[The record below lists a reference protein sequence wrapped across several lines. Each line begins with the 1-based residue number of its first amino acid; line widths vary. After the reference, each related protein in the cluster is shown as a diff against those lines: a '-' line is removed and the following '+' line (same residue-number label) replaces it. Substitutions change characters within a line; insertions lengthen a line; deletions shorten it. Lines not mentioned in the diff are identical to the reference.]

1 MVKLLRKLWKVGL
14 LKPRG
19 LWRLLAAIR
28 QEGVNL
34 MAVLNFASR
43 QYRNREALH
52 CGEASISF
60 SELHQTSLSLANG
73 LAVGYGLRSGQTVG
87 ILCRNH
93 IAAAQAICACA
104 RLGVHVL
111 LLNVE
116 MAAPQLKGIL
126 AQHRLSLLIHDPER
140 QSDVAG
146 VAPCL
151 PISGD
156 GASVEALISSPSL
169 DARLPKSKPGRI
181 VLLTGGTS
189 GRAKT
194 AGRKPSIAQLLYPAM
209 AMLLDVEVDRFRSVY
224 VATPLYHGYG
234 LSAFMIAA
242 FLGLEMHFLPRFSA
256 KDACELISRHRVE
269 GATLVPLM
277 LQRMLRH
284 DARAISSLQCILSGG
299 APLSQDLADE
309 ARAKLGDV
317 LFNLY
322 GTSESGFS
330 ILAKPADLLAHPG
343 TIGRP
348 IKGVRVKL
356 EPRDEADAQNGQVG
370 ILHLRTHIAIE
381 SKEAWLSTGDVC
393 RMDAEGCLY
402 LLGRGDQM
410 VVSGGEN
417 VFPADVEAAVQRCP
431 SVQEAAVV
439 AVEDAEFGHRLWAF
453 VVLRPGQEVTV
464 DALREW
470 LASRVARYQMPA
482 QIHFIDA
489 LPMLET
495 GKVSRV
501 GLLALVE

>member
-1 MVKLLRKLWKVGL
+1 MIRLLRKLWRVGL
-14 LKPRG
+14 LRPRG
-19 LWRLLAAIR
+19 IWHLIASVR
-28 QEGVNL
+28 QDGVNL
-34 MAVLNFASR
+34 MAVLNYAGR
-43 QYRNREALH
+43 RYGKRVAVH
-52 CGEASISF
+52 CGSDSISHE
-60 SELHQTSLSLANG
+60 ELHRTSFRLAKALVGRNG
-73 LAVGYGLRSGQTVG
+73 LKPGDTVG

-93 IAAAQAICACA
+93 IGATQAIAACA
-104 RLGVHVL
+104 RIGVHVL

-116 MAAPQLKGIL
+116 MARQQLQAIL
-126 AQHRLSLLIHDPER
+126 GQQRLSLLIHDAER
-140 QSDVAG
+140 AADVAG
-146 VAPCL
+146 LAPCL
-151 PISGD
+151 QIGGRGESLEEMLRISVD
-156 GASVEALISSPSL
+156 
-169 DARLPKSKPGRI
+169 DARLPKTKPGRI

-224 VATPLYHGYG
+224 IATPLYHGYG

-242 FLGLEMHFLPRFSA
+242 FLGLEMHFLPRFTA
-256 KDACELISRHRVE
+256 KGACELVARHLVE

-277 LQRMLRH
+277 LQRMLRE
-284 DARAISSLQCILSGG
+284 DADAIKSLRCVLSGG
-299 APLSQDLADE
+299 APLTHELEDE
-309 ARAKLGDV
+309 ARRNLGDV

-330 ILAKPADLLAHPG
+330 VLAKPDDLRAHPG

-348 IKGVRVKL
+348 IRGVRVKL
-356 EPRDEADAQNGQVG
+356 EPRDEADAQKGQVG
-370 ILHLRTHIAIE
+370 ILHLRTHIAME
-381 SKEAWLSTGDVC
+381 SKKFWLSTGDVC
-393 RMDAEGCLY
+393 WMDAEGYLY

-410 VVSGGEN
+410 IVSGGEN
-417 VFPADVEAAVQRCP
+417 VFPADVEAALQRCP

-439 AVEDAEFGHRLWAF
+439 AVEDSEFGHRLWAF
-453 VVLRPGQEVTV
+453 VVLRTGQEMTL

-470 LASRVARYQMPA
+470 LSSQVARYQMPA

>member
-1 MVKLLRKLWKVGL
+1 MFKLLRKLWKVGL

-19 LWRLLAAIR
+19 LWRLWAASR

-34 MAVLNFASR
+34 MAVLNYASR
-43 QYRNREALH
+43 QYGQRTALH
-52 CGEASISF
+52 CGEVAISF
-60 SELHQTSLSLANG
+60 ADLHRTSRH
-73 LAVGYGLRSGQTVG
+73 LAVGLAESHGLQPGQTG

-93 IAAAQAICACA
+93 IACTQAIAACA

-116 MAAPQLKGIL
+116 MAAPQLQAIL
-126 AQHRLSLLIHDPER
+126 AQQRLSLLIHDPER
-140 QSDVAG
+140 EADVVG
-146 VAPCL
+146 YAPCL
-151 PISGD
+151 SVNGT
-156 GASVEALISSPSL
+156 ASMQELLAAPALDSK
-169 DARLPKSKPGRI
+169 LPKCKAGRI

-256 KDACELISRHRVE
+256 KDACELIARHRVE

-284 DARAISSLQCILSGG
+284 DAQAIHSLKCILSGG
-299 APLSQDLADE
+299 APLSQELAAE
-309 ARAKLGDV
+309 ARANLGEV

-330 ILAKPADLLAHPG
+330 ILAKPADLVAHPG

-348 IKGVRVKL
+348 IRGVRVKL
-356 EPRDEADAQNGQVG
+356 APRDEADVAAGNVG
-370 ILHLRTHIAIE
+370 ILHLRTHIAME
-381 SKEAWLSTGDVC
+381 SKDPWLSTGDVC
-393 RMDAEGCLY
+393 RKDADGLLY

-410 VVSGGEN
+410 IVSGGEN
-417 VFPADVEAAVQRCP
+417 VFPADVEAVLLRHP
-431 SVQEAAVV
+431 DVQEAAVL

-453 VVLRPGQEVTV
+453 LVLRTGVEPSQEVI
-464 DALREW
+464 RQW
-470 LASRVARYQMPA
+470 LSTHLARYQMPA

-501 GLLALVE
+501 RLMEMVV